1 MFCFSSKEKVM
12 VLPEERKPTM
22 RENRLRKLINEG
34 KPSFGTRIQ
43 SSWPTIAELVGRSQK
58 FDYVEFLAEYAPY
71 DLYALD
77 NLGRAIELYPNFTGL
92 IKVER
97 SAQAHIAV
105 RAMAAGI
112 QNVLFTDVRS
122 KADAEDCVRI
132 VKPEVPGSIGTHG
145 NDAGR
150 AAIGGVPELA
160 QRYQDSVVIL
170 MIEKKGA
177 VEDLEGIL
185 SVKGVDMVQF
195 GPSDYSMS
203 LGLLGQ
209 RNHPAVVE
217 AYEHTIKTAIKHGV
231 RPRAE
236 ISTPAEAE
244 YYMNQ
249 GVIDFNLSTDTAILA
264 SFYREQGEALRQLVN
279 LGAREPAAA
288 GT

>member
-1 MFCFSSKEKVM
+1 
-12 VLPEERKPTM
+12 M
-22 RENRLRKLINEG
+22 RENRLRTLLNEG
-34 KPSFGTRIQ
+34 KPTFGTRVQ
-43 SSWPTIAELVGRSQK
+43 SSWPTISELVGRSQN

-77 NLGRAIELYPNFTGL
+77 NMARAIELYPNFTGL
-92 IKVER
+92 IKIER

-122 KADAEDCVRI
+122 HQDAEACVRI
-132 VKPEVPGSIGTHG
+132 VKPEVPGSVGTHG

-150 AAIGGVPELA
+150 AAVGGVAELIK
-160 QRYQDSVVIL
+160 RYADCVVVL

-177 VEDLEGIL
+177 VDNLESIL
-185 SVKGVDMVQF
+185 AVDGVDMVQF

-203 LGLLGQ
+203 IGLAGQ
-209 RNHPAVVE
+209 RSHPAVVE
-217 AYEHTIKTAIKHGV
+217 AYEHTIKTAIKMGV

-244 YYMNQ
+244 YYMNL
-249 GVIDFNLSTDTAILA
+249 GVKDFNLSTDTAIL
-264 SFYREQGEALRQLVN
+264 STFYRDQGSALRHLVAE
-279 LGAREPAAA
+279 GTREVVR
-288 GT
+288 T

>member
-1 MFCFSSKEKVM
+1 
-12 VLPEERKPTM
+12 M
-22 RENRLRKLINEG
+22 RENRLRTLLTEN

-43 SSWPTIAELVGRSQK
+43 SSWPTIAELVGRSQN

-77 NLGRAIELYPNFTGL
+77 NIARAIELYPSFTGL
-92 IKVER
+92 IKIER
-97 SAQAHIAV
+97 SAQAHIGV

-122 KADAEDCVRI
+122 AADAQDCVRT

-150 AAIGGVPELA
+150 AAVGGVPELIK
-160 QRYQDSVVIL
+160 RYEDAVVVL

-177 VEDLEGIL
+177 VEDLEAIL
-185 SVKGVDMVQF
+185 RTPGVDMVQF

-203 LGLLGQ
+203 IGLAGQ
-209 RNHPAVVE
+209 RQHPAVVE
-217 AYEHTIKTAIKHGV
+217 AYEHTIKTAIKLGV

-244 YYMNQ
+244 WYLER
-249 GVIDFNLSTDTAILA
+249 GVRDFNLSTDTAILA
-264 SFYREQGEALRQLVN
+264 AFYRQEGAALRERVLAN
-279 LGAREPAAA
+279 LQVPA
-288 GT
+288 

>member
-1 MFCFSSKEKVM
+1 
-12 VLPEERKPTM
+12 M
-22 RENRLRKLINEG
+22 RENRLRTLLNEG
-34 KPSFGTRIQ
+34 KPTFGTRIQ

-122 KADAEDCVRI
+122 KADAEECIRT
-132 VKPEVPGSIGTHG
+132 VKPEVPGSVGTHG

-160 QRYQDSVVIL
+160 QRYADSVVVL

-209 RNHPAVVE
+209 RNHPAVIE
-217 AYEHTIKTAIKHGV
+217 AYEHTVKTAIKYGV

-236 ISTPAEAE
+236 IQTPAEAE
-244 YYMNQ
+244 YYMNL

-264 SFYREQGEALRQLVN
+264 AFYRQEGEALRQVVMSSM
-279 LGAREPAAA
+279 REPA
-288 GT
+288 GVSS